1 MIEPDQ
7 LILGRYR
14 VRERIGFGGMG
25 EVWSAA
31 DQEVGREVAV
41 KALARHLVANP
52 EARERFRREAQHA
65 GSLAHPHVVSVYDAG
80 TEGDLM
86 LLVMELVAGGN
97 LTARLRDHGRPPVE
111 EGVRITREILSGL
124 SAAHEAGLVHRDVKP
139 ANVMFTADGRVKLT
153 DFGIARLAA
162 TETTRTAEVY
172 GSTPY
177 MAPEL
182 AYGLRGGTRSDVY
195 AVGCVAYELLTGR
208 SPFTGETP
216 AVTIARHLQFTPPRL
231 AESREGISPQLDAV
245 LMRALT
251 KDPADRYADACEML
265 DDLERAER
273 GEDVAGATVALRRP
287 LDRAERRRVAEDPL
301 APLPLEPTPVALDRR
316 WLAVAAVV
324 AAVGAAAA
332 VLVS

>member
-1 MIEPDQ
+1 MITPDQ

-25 EVWSAA
+25 EVWSAV
-31 DQEVGREVAV
+31 DHEVGREVAV
-41 KALARHLVANP
+41 KALARHLVANV

-65 GSLAHPHVVSVYDAG
+65 GSLAHDHVVSIYDAG

-86 LLVMELVAGGN
+86 LLVMELVDGGN
-97 LTARLRDHGRPPVE
+97 LTARLRDAGRPSVDE
-111 EGVRITREILSGL
+111 AVRITREILSGL

-139 ANVMFTADGRVKLT
+139 ANVMFTAEGSVKLT

-195 AVGCVAYELLTGR
+195 AVGCVAYEMISGR

-216 AVTIARHLQFTPPRL
+216 AVTIARHLQLTPPRL
-231 AESREGISPQLDAV
+231 LDARDGV
-245 LMRALT
+245 PPAVDAVVMRALA
-251 KDPADRYADACEML
+251 KDPADRYADACEMH
-265 DDLERAER
+265 DDLVRAER
-273 GEDVAGATVALRRP
+273 GEDVAGATVALVRP
-287 LDRAERRRVAEDPL
+287 LSRSERRQVAEEPM
-301 APLPLEPTPVALDRR
+301 APLPLEPATGGLDRR
-316 WLAVAAVV
+316 WIAVAAGLAVAGGVAVV
-324 AAVGAAAA
+324 V
-332 VLVS
+332 VS